1 MVIIESSLKSL
12 AASKAIAS
20 KQAVPSSTATAAEST
35 MTASQNPSLKPSAM
49 TGTTAIRNSSL
60 IDLHLLRIKSF
71 ISIALGHASSG
82 VPSSIAKKSDA
93 STNNNQ
99 NKAKKMKMLN
109 DIEKKSLIRAIA
121 ARNRMHLEIMKLKNS
136 GKVMCFSTQKT
147 AVINNDIDIS
157 ALRSISR
164 ASSKIMP
171 YMSFRILHHTL
182 SLPKY
187 IDNISTKEEMFMLFK
202 SAIDASRKKID
213 IEQGF
218 HVYSLVIG
226 HLNHPKQTTEPVY
239 LTIGEKTE
247 KIVHSNSFFD
257 KAWQNF
263 QNEIDEVIKSSFVNP
278 SVYHFLLK
286 YYQPTSNMNKM
297 VKVHLMNSGY
307 VLLSLSKLTDKPN
320 QDIINSVLEL
330 LVSLKVQL
338 PPMEDIIHDLQ
349 IEPSESLQKIFARNE
364 KYKIQSYMDKLD
376 IIQKFRKNNW
386 VIPIFLFHNC
396 LATLANDKENEQDI
410 EQMKSFFKQ
419 FQDALLNTQYD
430 KNQKMIGSG
439 NKIFDQFMELG
450 YNHIGV
456 HFIEQLSDFPTQ
468 FINSTKSKKS
478 SFPSNC
484 SFSLLSLELLLKSC
498 ALSKNDPVK
507 FRQSLQNTLLIAKSH
522 AAPSS
527 IKKSFHILHL
537 RLLAIEM
544 HQALAQQNQQEN
556 VVRSPKEILDDAAT
570 ILETILT
577 NNNINSN
584 KNKKTSSGNKSNQ
597 IDPYLVYNA
606 YSAYLELLI
615 QSGKSNEAWD
625 TVIAK
630 VTQGH
635 GLEPNSHLYNAY
647 ARAVG
652 LSLKDRKGAIAV
664 IANMQSNDI
673 IPDQETLDVIADIY
687 FGCDSNSSDVISS
700 AIYSNQVKMD
710 KKSVS
715 DAVGTIVSLCEN
727 YLIPPSSNL
736 LSRISSNATE
746 VGIPLQTLTNW
757 LSVLENQSN

>member
-1 MVIIESSLKSL
+1 MTIIEASLKS
-12 AASKAIAS
+12 SSAS
-20 KQAVPSSTATAAEST
+20 KQPAPSPSTAPLAPVITITTPAPTAI
-35 MTASQNPSLKPSAM
+35 TAVQNPSLKQL
-49 TGTTAIRNSSL
+49 TAVRNSSL

-71 ISIALGHASSG
+71 VSIALGHVSSG
-82 VPSSIAKKSDA
+82 IPSPSSSSA
-93 STNNNQ
+93 NNSNN
-99 NKAKKMKMLN
+99 NKAKKMKILN
-109 DIEKKSLIRAIA
+109 EIERKSLIRAIA
-121 ARNRMHLEIMKLKNS
+121 ARNRMHLEIMKLKS
-136 GKVMCFSTQKT
+136 PGKVMCFSSSKT
-147 AVINNDIDIS
+147 AAINNDLDIS

-171 YMSFRILHHTL
+171 YMSFRILHHAL

-187 IDNISTKEEMFMLFK
+187 IDSISTKEEMFMIFK
-202 SAIDASRKKID
+202 SAIDASRKRVD
-213 IEQGF
+213 VEQGY
-218 HVYSLVIG
+218 HIYSLVKG
-226 HLNHPKQTTEPVY
+226 HLNHPKQITEPVL
-239 LTIGEKTE
+239 LTIGEKPE
-247 KIVHSNSFFD
+247 KTVHSSSFFD

-263 QNEIDEVIKSSFVNP
+263 QNEIDEVIKSSFVKP
-278 SVYHFLLK
+278 SVYHSLLK
-286 YYQPTSNMNKM
+286 YYQSTSNMNKL
-297 VKVHLMNSGY
+297 VKTHLMNSGY
-307 VLLSLSKLTDKPN
+307 ILLSLSRLTDKPN
-320 QDIINSVLEL
+320 QDIVNSVLEL

-338 PPMEDIIHDLQ
+338 PPMEEIIHDLQ
-349 IEPSESLQKIFARNE
+349 MEPSESLQKTLARNE
-364 KYKIQSYMDKLD
+364 KYKVQSYMDKLD

-386 VIPIFLFHNC
+386 VIPMFLFHNC
-396 LATLANDKENEQDI
+396 LTSLANDKESEKDI

-419 FQDALLNTQYD
+419 FQDSLLNTQYD

-439 NKIFDQFMELG
+439 NKIFDQFMDLG
-450 YNHIGV
+450 YSHLGF
-456 HFIEQLSDFPTQ
+456 HFIEQLSDFPAQ

-478 SFPSNC
+478 AFPSNC
-484 SFSLLSLELLLKSC
+484 SFSSSSLELLLKSC

-507 FRQSLQNTLLIAKSH
+507 FRQSLQNTLSIAKSH
-522 AAPSS
+522 STQSS

-544 HQALAQQNQQEN
+544 HQSSTQQNQQGSS
-556 VVRSPKEILDDAAT
+556 VRSQKEILEEASVV
-570 ILETILT
+570 LETILT
-577 NNNINSN
+577 DKNNN
-584 KNKKTSSGNKSNQ
+584 KNKTSSPSNKGNQ

-630 VTQGH
+630 VTQSH
-635 GLEPNSHLYNAY
+635 GLEPNSHLYNTY

-652 LSLKDRKGAIAV
+652 LSLKDKKGAIAV
-664 IANMQSNDI
+664 IASMQADDV

-687 FGCDSNSSDVISS
+687 FGCDSQSSDVISS